1 MKVDMIHAHHIDI
14 CQYNEVVRKKI
25 AEIEDC
31 CSVLREALDPE
42 EAARLAD
49 ALRVLADPARLRL
62 LSLIAAGPGGEACVC
77 TLVDPMSLSQ
87 PTVSHHLKV
96 LYDAGLLDRERR
108 GRWVYYRVR
117 PERLEPIREALAAP
131 PPVPLSA

>member
-1 MKVDMIHAHHIDI
+1 MIVAHDIDS
-14 CQYNEVVRKKI
+14 CQYNDVMRKVI

-31 CSVLREALDPE
+31 CPVLREPLEAE

-49 ALRVLADPARLRL
+49 AMRVLADPARLRL

-77 TLVDPMSLSQ
+77 TLVDPLGLSQ

-96 LYDAGLLDRERR
+96 LHQAGVVDRERR

-117 PERLEPIREALAAP
+117 PERLEPIREALAP
-131 PPVPLSA
+131 PPLVPLSA

>member
-1 MKVDMIHAHHIDI
+1 MRPVK
-14 CQYNEVVRKKI
+14 RKI

-31 CSVLREALDPE
+31 CPVLRDPLDAE
-42 EAARLAD
+42 EAERLA
-49 ALRVLADPARLRL
+49 AAMRVLADPARLRL

-77 TLVDPMSLSQ
+77 TLVDPVGLSQ

-96 LYDAGLLDRERR
+96 LHHAGLLDRERR

-117 PERLEPIREALAAP
+117 PERLEPIREALAP
-131 PPVPLSA
+131 PPAVPLSA